1 MLNAENIID
10 NNVIKIDD
18 GELSDTEKLIFDE
31 YLSSNWAEEAKNNIL
46 KNKAKANAY
55 NKKSYYKRKEK
66 LKDTSLLII
75 IETQPKPKVRKQKI
89 ITDADIKLYND
100 THKLKE
106 TKIKQKRG
114 PKPKI
119 YPASDV
125 INIQE
130 L

>member
-1 MLNAENIID
+1 M
-10 NNVIKIDD
+10 
-18 GELSDTEKLIFDE
+18 
-31 YLSSNWAEEAKNNIL
+31 

-66 LKDTSLLII
+66 LKDTSLLVI
-75 IETQPKPKVRKQKI
+75 IETQPTPKGRKQKI